1 LLHLKRAREQACSH
15 QVMGSRVL
23 PIGALVLLAACA
35 APGPD
40 YRAPDSAGL
49 GMPRSWQ
56 GAQPG
61 ASPRDDLATWWRT
74 LGDPMLDELLAAAL
88 AAGPDVKVAQARLR
102 EARARRDIA
111 DAARLPTIGASASAS
126 RTRSEAGAGSSRSTY
141 DAGLDASWEPDLFGG
156 QRRAREA
163 ASADLEAA
171 MEDLRATQV
180 ALAAEVALNYV
191 QVRALQARLQIARA
205 NLATQSETLQL
216 TQWRAQ
222 AGLTSSL
229 DVEQARAAVEQ
240 TRAQIPSL
248 DSSLAGAR
256 NRLAI
261 LRGTPPG
268 SLDARLAPAASI
280 PAVPGTIAI
289 GIPADTL
296 RQRPDL
302 RAAERRLAAETARVG
317 QQEAE
322 RFPSLTLG
330 GSIGLESLT
339 VGGLLEREALVAQLV
354 ARLAATLFDGG
365 RLRGQVEAQ
374 SAVRE
379 RALHSYE
386 AAVLAALEDVENAL
400 AQLANTRVRREALA
414 NAADAARNA
423 ALYAEQRY
431 SAGIT
436 DFQTVLDT
444 QRTLLSA
451 QDNLKST
458 EAEQASALI
467 RLYKALGGG
476 WDPAGA
482 AP

>member
-1 LLHLKRAREQACSH
+1 MGLLRFSIAC
-15 QVMGSRVL
+15 VACVATLL
-23 PIGALVLLAACA
+23 PGCA
-35 APGPD
+35 ALGPD
-40 YRAPDSAGL
+40 YRAPEAGELGVPASWHGVAPGHVSA
-49 GMPRSWQ
+49 P
-56 GAQPG
+56 A
-61 ASPRDDLATWWRT
+61 DLAAWWRT
-74 LGDPMLDELLAAAL
+74 LGDATLDDLIAAVLAAN
-88 AAGPDVKVAQARLR
+88 PDVKVAQARLR

-111 DAARLPTIGASASAS
+111 SATRFPTVGASASAS
-126 RTRSEAGAGSSRSTY
+126 RTRTEAGAGSSRSAY
-141 DAGLDASWEPDLFGG
+141 DAGLDASWEPDIFGG
-156 QRRAREA
+156 QRRAIEA
-163 ASADLEAA
+163 AGADLEAA
-171 MEDLRATQV
+171 VEDMRATQV
-180 ALAAEVALNYV
+180 SLAAEVALNYV
-191 QVRALQARLQIARA
+191 QVRALQARLAIARA
-205 NLATQSETLQL
+205 NLGTQSQTLQL

-248 DSSLAGAR
+248 DGSLVAAR

-261 LRGTPPG
+261 LAGAPPG
-268 SLDARLAPAASI
+268 ALDARLAATAAI
-280 PAVPGTIAI
+280 PAVPTSIAI
-289 GIPADTL
+289 GIPTDTL

-302 RAAERRLAAETARVG
+302 RAAERRLAAETARIG
-317 QQEAE
+317 QQEAQ
-322 RFPSLTLG
+322 RFPSLPIG
-330 GSIGLESLT
+330 GSIGVESLT
-339 VGGLLEREALVAQLV
+339 LGGLLEREAIVGRLV

-365 RLRGQVEAQ
+365 RLRSQVEAQ

-379 RALHSYE
+379 RALRNYE
-386 AAVLAALEDVENAL
+386 AAVLTALEDVENAL
-400 AQLANTRVRREALA
+400 AQLANARVRREALA

-423 ALYAEQRY
+423 AIYAEHRY

>member
-1 LLHLKRAREQACSH
+1 
-15 QVMGSRVL
+15 MGSLRL
-23 PIGALVLLAACA
+23 LVACVVTLVAGCA
-35 APGPD
+35 ALGPD
-40 YRAPDSAGL
+40 YRAPDSGEL
-49 GMPRSWQ
+49 GVPASW
-56 GAQPG
+56 PG
-61 ASPRDDLATWWRT
+61 ATAPGAAPADLATWWRT
-74 LGDPMLDELLAAAL
+74 LGDATLDELIRAAL
-88 AAGPDVKVAQARLR
+88 EANPGVKVGQARLR

-111 DAARLPTIGASASAS
+111 GASRFPTIGASASAS
-126 RTRSEAGAGSSRSTY
+126 RSRTEAGPGTSRSAY
-141 DAGLDASWEPDLFGG
+141 GGGFDASWEPDIFGG
-156 QRRAREA
+156 QRRALEA
-163 ASADLEAA
+163 ASADLEATA
-171 MEDLRATQV
+171 QDLRATQV
-180 ALAAEVALNYV
+180 SLAAEVALDYV
-191 QVRALQARLQIARA
+191 EVRALQARIQIARA
-205 NLATQSETLQL
+205 NLGTQSETLQL

-229 DVEQARAAVEQ
+229 DVEQARAGVEQ

-248 DSSLAGAR
+248 ESSLAEAR

-261 LRGTPPG
+261 LGGTHPG
-268 SLDARLAPAASI
+268 SLDARLAASAAI
-280 PAVPGTIAI
+280 PAVPASIAV

-302 RAAERRLAAETARVG
+302 RAAERRLAAETARIG
-317 QQEAE
+317 QQEAR
-322 RFPSLTLG
+322 RFPALSLAGSIGVESLTLG
-330 GSIGLESLT
+330 N
-339 VGGLLEREALVAQLV
+339 LLEREAIVGQLA

-365 RLRGQVEAQ
+365 RLRSQVEAQ
-374 SAVRE
+374 AAVRE
-379 RALHSYE
+379 RALRNYE
-386 AAVLAALEDVENAL
+386 VAVLTALEDVENAL

-423 ALYAEQRY
+423 AIFAEQRY

-451 QDNLKST
+451 QDSLKST

>member
-1 LLHLKRAREQACSH
+1 
-15 QVMGSRVL
+15 MGSLRLSVACVVTL
-23 PIGALVLLAACA
+23 VAGCTAL
-35 APGPD
+35 GPD
-40 YRAPDSAGL
+40 YRAPGAGEL
-49 GMPRSWQ
+49 SVPASWHG
-56 GAQPG
+56 GAPAG
-61 ASPRDDLATWWRT
+61 ASVPADLAAWWRT
-74 LGDPMLDELLAAAL
+74 LGDATLDELIAAAL
-88 AAGPDVKVAQARLR
+88 AANPDLKVAQARLR
-102 EARARRDIA
+102 EARVRRDVA
-111 DAARLPTIGASASAS
+111 LAGRFPTIGASASAS
-126 RTRSEAGAGSSRSTY
+126 RTRAEAGAGSSRSAY
-141 DAGLDASWEPDLFGG
+141 DAGLDASWEPDIFGG
-156 QRRAREA
+156 RRRGIEA
-163 ASADLEAA
+163 AGADLEAA
-171 MEDLRATQV
+171 VEDMRATQV

-191 QVRALQARLQIARA
+191 QVRALQARLGIARA
-205 NLATQSETLQL
+205 NLGTQSETLQL

-240 TRAQIPSL
+240 TRAQVPSL
-248 DSSLAGAR
+248 ESSLAGAR

-261 LRGTPPG
+261 LAGAPPG
-268 SLDARLAPAASI
+268 ALDARLAATAAI
-280 PAVPGTIAI
+280 PAVPDPIAI

-302 RAAERRLAAETARVG
+302 RAAERRLAAETARIG
-317 QQEAE
+317 QREAE
-322 RFPSLTLG
+322 RFPSLSIG
-330 GSIGLESLT
+330 GSIGVESLT
-339 VGGLLEREALVAQLV
+339 LGSLLEREAIVGRLV

-365 RLRGQVEAQ
+365 RLRSQVEAQ

-386 AAVLAALEDVENAL
+386 AAVLTALEDVENAL
-400 AQLANTRVRREALA
+400 AQLANARLRLEALA

-423 ALYAEQRY
+423 AIYAEHRY

>member
-1 LLHLKRAREQACSH
+1 
-15 QVMGSRVL
+15 MGSGIL
-23 PIGALVLLAACA
+23 PLGMLLFLAACA

-40 YRAPDSAGL
+40 YRGPDPAGL
-49 GMPRSWQ
+49 GIPATWQ
-56 GAQPG
+56 GAPQGSSVP
-61 ASPRDDLATWWRT
+61 ADLAIWWRT
-74 LGDPMLDELLAAAL
+74 LGDATLDGLIAAAL
-88 AAGPDVKVAQARLR
+88 AANPDVKVAQARLR

-111 DAARLPTIGASASAS
+111 VAGRFPTIGASASAS
-126 RTRSEAGAGSSRSTY
+126 RTRTEAAGGSSRSGF
-141 DAGLDASWEPDLFGG
+141 DAGIDAGWEPDIFGG
-156 QRRAREA
+156 QRRATEA
-163 ASADLEAA
+163 AGADLEASL
-171 MEDLRATQV
+171 EDLRATQV

-191 QVRALQARLQIARA
+191 QVRALQARLEIARA
-205 NLATQSETLQL
+205 NLATQSETLQI

-240 TRAQIPSL
+240 TRAQLPSL
-248 DSSLAGAR
+248 DSSLAAAR

-261 LRGTPPG
+261 LAGVPPG
-268 SLDARLAPAASI
+268 TLDARLAASAAI
-280 PAVPGTIAI
+280 PAVPASIAI

-302 RAAERRLAAETARVG
+302 RAAERRLAAETARIG
-317 QQEAE
+317 QQEAQ
-322 RFPSLTLG
+322 RFPALSVGGSIGVGSLTLG
-330 GSIGLESLT
+330 S
-339 VGGLLEREALVAQLV
+339 LLEREAIVGRLV

-374 SAVRE
+374 AAVRE
-379 RALHSYE
+379 RALRNYE
-386 AAVLAALEDVENAL
+386 AAVLAALEEVENAL
-400 AQLANTRVRREALA
+400 AQLANAQARGEALA
-414 NAADAARNA
+414 SAADAARNA
-423 ALYAEQRY
+423 AIYAEHRY

-451 QDNLKST
+451 QDSLKST

-476 WDPAGA
+476 WATAGDTPRA
-482 AP
+482 AERTP

>member
-1 LLHLKRAREQACSH
+1 
-15 QVMGSRVL
+15 MGSLRL
-23 PIGALVLLAACA
+23 PAACA
-35 APGPD
+35 LALLAGCAALGPD
-40 YRAPDSAGL
+40 YRAPEAGRLGIPASWRVVTPAHASA
-49 GMPRSWQ
+49 P
-56 GAQPG
+56 ADP
-61 ASPRDDLATWWRT
+61 AAWWRT
-74 LGDPMLDELLAAAL
+74 LGDATLDELIAAAL
-88 AAGPDVKVAQARLR
+88 AASPDVKVAQARLR

-111 DAARLPTIGASASAS
+111 GASRFPTIGASAAAS
-126 RTRSEAGAGSSRSTY
+126 RTRTEAGAGSSRSAY
-141 DAGLDASWEPDLFGG
+141 DAGFDASWEPDIFGG
-156 QRRAREA
+156 RRRAIEA
-163 ASADLEAA
+163 AGADLEAA
-171 MEDLRATQV
+171 VEDMRATQV
-180 ALAAEVALNYV
+180 SLAAEVALNYV
-191 QVRALQARLQIARA
+191 QVRALQARLGIARA
-205 NLATQSETLQL
+205 NLGTQSETLQL

-248 DSSLAGAR
+248 ESSLAGAR

-261 LRGTPPG
+261 LGGTHPG
-268 SLDARLAPAASI
+268 SLDARLAAAAAI
-280 PAVPGTIAI
+280 PAVPATIAI

-302 RAAERRLAAETARVG
+302 RAAERRLAAETARIG
-317 QQEAE
+317 QREAQRLPGLSIGGSIGVE
-322 RFPSLTLG
+322 SLTLG
-330 GSIGLESLT
+330 S
-339 VGGLLEREALVAQLV
+339 LLEREAIVGRLV

-365 RLRGQVEAQ
+365 RLRSQVEAQ

-379 RALHSYE
+379 RALGNYE
-386 AAVLAALEDVENAL
+386 AAVLTALEDVENAL
-400 AQLANTRVRREALA
+400 AQLANARARREALA

-423 ALYAEQRY
+423 ALYAEHRY

-451 QDNLKST
+451 QDSLKST

-476 WDPAGA
+476 WGPAAA

>member
-1 LLHLKRAREQACSH
+1 MGPLRLLVAC
-15 QVMGSRVL
+15 V
-23 PIGALVLLAACA
+23 ATLAAGCA
-35 APGPD
+35 ALGPD
-40 YRAPDSAGL
+40 YRAPGADELSVPG
-49 GMPRSWQ
+49 SWQ
-56 GAQPG
+56 GNARVG
-61 ASPRDDLATWWRT
+61 AASPAEVAAWWRT
-74 LGDPMLDELLAAAL
+74 LGDATLDDLIAAAL
-88 AAGPDVKVAQARLR
+88 AANPDLKVAQARLR

-111 DAARLPTIGASASAS
+111 GASRFPTIAASASAS
-126 RTRSEAGAGSSRSTY
+126 RSRSEAGSGNSRSAY
-141 DAGLDASWEPDLFGG
+141 DAGLDASWEADLFGG

-163 ASADLEAA
+163 ASADFEAA

-191 QVRALQARLQIARA
+191 QVRALQARLAIARA
-205 NLATQSETLQL
+205 NLGTQSETLQL

-248 DSSLAGAR
+248 DSALAAAR

-261 LRGTPPG
+261 LAGTPPG
-268 SLDARLAPAASI
+268 SLDARLAATAAI
-280 PAVPGTIAI
+280 PAVPTSIAV
-289 GIPADTL
+289 GIPAATL

-302 RAAERRLAAETARVG
+302 RAAERRLAAETARIG
-317 QQEAE
+317 QQEAQ
-322 RFPSLTLG
+322 RFPALSIG

-339 VGGLLEREALVAQLV
+339 LGNLVEREAIVGRLL

-365 RLRGQVEAQ
+365 RLRNQVAVQ
-374 SAVRE
+374 AAVRE
-379 RALHSYE
+379 RALHTYE
-386 AAVLAALEDVENAL
+386 AAALAALEDVENAL
-400 AQLANTRVRREALA
+400 VQLANASARREALA

-423 ALYAEQRY
+423 ALYAGHRY

-444 QRTLLSA
+444 QRTLLLA
-451 QDNLKST
+451 EDNLKST
-458 EAEQASALI
+458 EADQASALI

-476 WDPAGA
+476 WDAASA

>member
-1 LLHLKRAREQACSH
+1 MMRLVESLLVEAARS
-15 QVMGSRVL
+15 V
-23 PIGALVLLAACA
+23 AA
-35 APGPD
+35 D
-40 YRAPDSAGL
+40 
-49 GMPRSWQ
+49 
-56 GAQPG
+56 
-61 ASPRDDLATWWRT
+61 
-74 LGDPMLDELLAAAL
+74 AAL
-88 AAGPDVKVAQARLR
+88 AAWVEGQLSARA
-102 EARARRDIA
+102 EARARRDF
-111 DAARLPTIGASASAS
+111 AAASRLPTIGASASAS
-126 RTRSEAGAGSSRSTY
+126 RTRTEAGAGSSRSAY
-141 DAGLDASWEPDLFGG
+141 DAGFDASWEPDIFGG
-156 QRRAREA
+156 QRRAIEA
-163 ASADLEAA
+163 AGADLEATV
-171 MEDLRATQV
+171 EDMRATQV

-191 QVRALQARLQIARA
+191 QVRALQARLGIARA

-240 TRAQIPSL
+240 TRAQVPSL
-248 DSSLAGAR
+248 ESSLAAAR
-256 NRLAI
+256 NRLAV
-261 LRGTPPG
+261 LGGTHPG
-268 SLDARLAPAASI
+268 SLDARLAAAGAI
-280 PAVPGTIAI
+280 PAVPASLAI

-302 RAAERRLAAETARVG
+302 RAAERRLAAETARIG
-317 QQEAE
+317 EREAA
-322 RFPSLTLG
+322 RFPSISVGGSIGVESLTLG
-330 GSIGLESLT
+330 N
-339 VGGLLEREALVAQLV
+339 LLEREALVGRLV

-365 RLRGQVEAQ
+365 RLRSQVEAQ

-379 RALHSYE
+379 RALRSYE
-386 AAVLAALEDVENAL
+386 AAVLTALEDVENAL
-400 AQLANTRVRREALA
+400 AQLANTRARREALA

-423 ALYAEQRY
+423 AIYAEHRY

-451 QDNLKST
+451 EDNLKST

-476 WDPAGA
+476 WDAAAA

>member
-1 LLHLKRAREQACSH
+1 
-15 QVMGSRVL
+15 MGSLRLSVACVVTL
-23 PIGALVLLAACA
+23 VAGCTAL
-35 APGPD
+35 GPD
-40 YRAPDSAGL
+40 YRAPGAGEL
-49 GMPRSWQ
+49 SVPASWHG
-56 GAQPG
+56 GAPAG
-61 ASPRDDLATWWRT
+61 ASVPADLAAWWRT
-74 LGDPMLDELLAAAL
+74 LGDATLDELIAAAL
-88 AAGPDVKVAQARLR
+88 AANPDLKVAQARLR
-102 EARARRDIA
+102 EARVRRDVA
-111 DAARLPTIGASASAS
+111 LAGRFPTIGASASAS
-126 RTRSEAGAGSSRSTY
+126 RTRAEAGAGSSRSAY
-141 DAGLDASWEPDLFGG
+141 DAGLDASWEPDIFGG
-156 QRRAREA
+156 RRRGIEA
-163 ASADLEAA
+163 AGADLEAA
-171 MEDLRATQV
+171 VEDMRATQV

-191 QVRALQARLQIARA
+191 QVRALQARLGIARA
-205 NLATQSETLQL
+205 NLGTQSETLQL

-240 TRAQIPSL
+240 TRAQVPSL
-248 DSSLAGAR
+248 ESSLAGAR

-261 LRGTPPG
+261 LAGAPPG
-268 SLDARLAPAASI
+268 ALDARLAATAAI
-280 PAVPGTIAI
+280 PAVPDPIAI

-302 RAAERRLAAETARVG
+302 RAAERRLAAETARIG
-317 QQEAE
+317 QREAE
-322 RFPSLTLG
+322 RFPSLSIG
-330 GSIGLESLT
+330 GSIGAESLT
-339 VGGLLEREALVAQLV
+339 LGSLLEREAIVGRLV

-365 RLRGQVEAQ
+365 RLRSQVEAQ

-386 AAVLAALEDVENAL
+386 AAVLTALEDVENAL
-400 AQLANTRVRREALA
+400 AQLANARLRLEALA

-423 ALYAEQRY
+423 AIYAEHRY